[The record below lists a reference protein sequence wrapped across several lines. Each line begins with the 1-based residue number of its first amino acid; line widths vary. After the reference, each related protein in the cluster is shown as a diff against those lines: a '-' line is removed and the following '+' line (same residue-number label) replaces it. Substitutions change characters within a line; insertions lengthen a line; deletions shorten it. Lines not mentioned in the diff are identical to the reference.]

1 MRRDTIGLGRRGL
14 CREVDRL
21 AAAVLRLGAGD
32 RQAERGGQGLAV
44 AAAALGRGADDLVA
58 QRLSPAEPRL
68 RVLAGDERGVHPDRD
83 DPSDASPLGTSASG
97 KLSSLTTYRARSQ
110 PLTSSGPANPPGP
123 SPHRDGARHSGLAP
137 RSIARRSGRGPR
149 TTITLR
155 TAAVARPPSARTAR
169 SRRKPD

>member
-1 MRRDTIGLGRRGL
+1 
-14 CREVDRL
+14 DRL

-32 RQAERGGQGLAV
+32 RQAGRGGQGLAV

-97 KLSSLTTYRARSQ
+97 KLSTLTTYRARSER
-110 PLTSSGPANPPGP
+110 PVPYLTCRSSARITPPTQTP
-123 SPHRDGARHSGLAP
+123 SVILQE
-137 RSIARRSGRGPR
+137 
-149 TTITLR
+149 L
-155 TAAVARPPSARTAR
+155 VARPPCATHDECSAGAN
-169 SRRKPD
+169 SEMP